1 MKAGGIGARIAT
13 AFFSLVISM
22 DRSAPSSR
30 VFAGYASA
38 IVVLLIGGLAY
49 HSARQAVRAF
59 ASVQQT
65 ERLLNTVR
73 DVGNR
78 VQEAEAGERDYL
90 LTGNESALTPFNAAV
105 SEGDRMGTQLRE
117 LAAPLPQ
124 YAPRVDTLAYYVRLR
139 LAELG
144 QMNRVRQDDGFGAM
158 IAALSASRTG
168 TTRAEMRLLSDSL
181 YADITR
187 GTTVALMDARRER
200 TGAATLAVLAA
211 LIAVVLAIVT
221 TTSQRRQSSERRRT
235 NEELEEQARELQLR
249 AEELE
254 AANAELELT
263 TREMV
268 EHTAEAEAN
277 QLRLSGI
284 LESAT
289 DAIVS
294 YDDEHRIIYINAA
307 AERLLGVA
315 SEDTVGTSVK
325 RFIPEDL
332 YEDFEDRMG
341 AVRRARHGV
350 TSAAH
355 RWETSLVRE
364 NDTEV
369 PVDVSVSYARA
380 GRQGLFTT
388 IIRDVSQQRELEAQ
402 LRQAQKMEAVGRLAG
417 GIAHDF
423 NNLLTVIGAS
433 SDFLLQ
439 ADSLTTYEI
448 RDDVQEIR
456 RATDR
461 AAALTRQLL
470 AFSRR
475 QLVQPEVLE
484 LNTVVADMETML
496 RRLIG
501 EDIRLETSFT
511 AGDTTIRVDR
521 GQVEQVIVNLVV
533 NARDAMPDGGRLTIV
548 TGTGGTNHPVNVP
561 NDGAEY
567 VALSVID
574 TGVGMDRDL
583 QARIFEPFFTTKEMG
598 QGTGLG
604 LPTVYGIVKQAGGE
618 IELQSA
624 PGEGTEFRLFFPH
637 AEPAPVTETQVIPIT
652 TEARGHETVLIVED
666 EEALRRLARRI
677 LESRGYTV
685 LDAAN
690 GREAIDVMAKHAS
703 EVDLLLSDVVMPVM
717 GGRELAERLLP
728 VYPLLRV
735 LFMSGYTEDMML
747 RHRIAELGI
756 RVLEKPFTPDILA
769 NAVRSALDQAWE
781 RRGYLASAGV
791 NG

>member
-1 MKAGGIGARIAT
+1 MGVGFGT
-13 AFFSLVISM
+13 NSM
-22 DRSAPSSR
+22 DRPAPSSR
-30 VFAGYASA
+30 VIAGYASA
-38 IVVLLIGGLAY
+38 IIVLLIGALAY

-59 ASVQQT
+59 TSVQQT
-65 ERLLNTVR
+65 ERLLNAVR

-90 LTGNESALTPFNAAV
+90 LTGDERALIPFNEVV
-105 SEGDRMGTQLRE
+105 SKGDAMGVQLRA

-124 YAPRVDTLAYYVRLR
+124 YAPRVDTLVYFVRLR

-144 QMNRVRQDDGFGAM
+144 QMTRVRQDEGFGAM
-158 IAALSASRTG
+158 IAALTASRTG
-168 TTRAEMRLLSDSL
+168 QTRTEMRLLSDSL

-187 GTTVALMDARRER
+187 GTAGALADARRER
-200 TGAATLAVLAA
+200 AGAATLAILAA
-211 LIAVVLAIVT
+211 LFAVALALVT
-221 TTSQRRQSSERRRT
+221 SVSQRRQSSERRRT
-235 NEELEEQARELQLR
+235 NEELELQAYELQVR
-249 AEELE
+249 AAELE

-268 EHTAEAEAN
+268 QHTAEAEAKE
-277 QLRLSGI
+277 LRLAGI
-284 LESAT
+284 LGSAT

-294 YDDEHRIIYINAA
+294 YDDDYRIVYLNAS
-307 AERLLGVA
+307 AERMLGVSA
-315 SEDTVGTSVK
+315 QDAVGTSVK
-325 RFIPEDL
+325 RFIPERR
-332 YEDFEDRMG
+332 YETFEDRMG
-341 AVRRARHGV
+341 SVRLARYA
-350 TSAAH
+350 TSEAAH
-355 RWETSLVRE
+355 RWEISLVR
-364 NDTEV
+364 DDRTEV
-369 PVDVSVSYARA
+369 PVDASVSYARA
-380 GRQGLFTT
+380 GRQGLFTS
-388 IIRDVSQQRELEAQ
+388 IMRDVSRQHQLEAQ

-417 GIAHDF
+417 GVAHDF

-439 ADSLTTYEI
+439 AASLSTQEI
-448 RDDVQEIR
+448 RDDVREIR

-475 QLVQPEVLE
+475 QLVQPELLE

-501 EDIRLETSFT
+501 EDVRLETSFS
-511 AGDTTIRVDR
+511 AADTTVRVDR
-521 GQVEQVIVNLVV
+521 GQVEQVVVNLVV
-533 NARDAMPDGGRLTIV
+533 NARDAMPDGGQLTIV
-548 TGTGGTNHPVNVP
+548 TGAAAA
-561 NDGAEY
+561 GAVTTAELDPALDY
-567 VALSVID
+567 VVVSVVD
-574 TGVGMDRDL
+574 TGVGMDRDV

-598 QGTGLG
+598 KGTGLG
-604 LPTVYGIVKQAGGE
+604 LPTVYGIVKQAGGD
-618 IELQSA
+618 IVVQSE
-624 PGEGTEFRLFFPH
+624 PGRGTKFTLYFPH
-637 AEPAPVTETQVIPIT
+637 AEPVIATETPDIPVT
-652 TEARGHETVLIVED
+652 TESGGHETILIVED

-685 LDAAN
+685 LDAGN
-690 GREAIDVMAKHAS
+690 GREAIDVMAKHGS
-703 EVDLLLSDVVMPVM
+703 HVDLLLSDVVMPIM

-756 RVLEKPFTPDILA
+756 KVLEKPFTPDMLA
-769 NAVRSALDQAWE
+769 NAVRAALDQAWE